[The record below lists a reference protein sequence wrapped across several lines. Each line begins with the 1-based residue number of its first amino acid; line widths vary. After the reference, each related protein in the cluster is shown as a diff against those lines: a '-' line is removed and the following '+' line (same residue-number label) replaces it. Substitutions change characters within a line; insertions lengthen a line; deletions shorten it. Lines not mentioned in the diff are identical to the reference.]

1 MTEETNF
8 IDMLIEEAE
17 ADETKQTNAY
27 FDLIIVEIKKL
38 EAEIEQNFLNAE
50 AEVEIIKN
58 WSLTRNTKLSDKADF
73 LKLKLE
79 SFIRQEGKKTID
91 LPNGTLK
98 LRKLPDKVEISDMEK
113 FLEGATQDVITVIP
127 EAIKPDLNKI
137 KAYLKNTGHILPGIN
152 VIEGK
157 EEFKL
162 TINNK
167 SKEFKQ

>member
-1 MTEETNF
+1 MTEESTF
-8 IDMLIEEAE
+8 IDTLIAEAE
-17 ADETKQTNAY
+17 ADETRKTLAY
-27 FDLIIVEIKKL
+27 FDLIIAEVIRLEEEI
-38 EAEIEQNFLNAE
+38 AQTFTNAE
-50 AEVEIIKN
+50 EEARIVKEWALKHC
-58 WSLTRNTKLSDKADF
+58 SGKQDKINL

-79 SFIRQEGKKTID
+79 AYIREEGKKTID
-91 LPNGTLK
+91 LPHGTLK
-98 LRKLPDKVEISDMEK
+98 IRKLPDKVEISEMEK

-167 SKEFKQ
+167 SKEIKL